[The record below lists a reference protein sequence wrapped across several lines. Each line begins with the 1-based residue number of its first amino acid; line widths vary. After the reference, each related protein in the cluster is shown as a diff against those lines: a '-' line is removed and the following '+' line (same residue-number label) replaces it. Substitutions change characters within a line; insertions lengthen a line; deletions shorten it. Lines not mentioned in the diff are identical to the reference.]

1 MKKLLFK
8 ALLFSSA
15 FCQVKLDGQFF
26 NYTAYYLSN
35 FDLATGQSDVPL
47 FRYNIYSEKYP
58 IFAKIRF
65 KASLLSPALG
75 INPRTSIVEIES
87 DPFLMKNSILIDK

>member
-1 MKKLLFK
+1 MQKVPSNTMKKLLLFK
-8 ALLFSSA
+8 ALLLSSV

-35 FDLATGQSDVPL
+35 FDLVTGQSDVPL

-87 DPFLMKNSILIDK
+87 IHF